1 MPWSQLLL
9 LLKQGGPR
17 LLKAL
22 PKLWPLLMD
31 PKTRSAILDAA
42 RDLASQSPTKRL
54 RGRVNG
60 TVAVAQGIATD
71 ATSDERE
78 REVAETWARRGRNLA
93 RKLDMPLEGRGA
105 KAANREAVK
114 LELAK
119 LQGEMEQHL
128 GTPPAG

>member
-1 MPWSQLLL
+1 
-9 LLKQGGPR
+9 
-17 LLKAL
+17 
-22 PKLWPLLMD
+22 MD